1 MFITSKSQNHLPQG
15 VICHREFFLAT
26 VALGL
31 LLWGFRPGMSIKR
44 IVTTAVKY
52 AIQIKLD

>member
-52 AIQIKLD
+52 AIQIN